1 MRRWIVLFAALALAA
16 CDSATRPVR
25 PVEAADLGLLQAHIL
40 SIFAKYDAAFAPLVP
55 AETSFVAVQGQP
67 ADILVRFQGEGDPV
81 LEFKLSSSSLLAYP
95 NGTPIAPGDTVRIT
109 IGKDSQGRILFYF
122 GPSGLTFSPLSPASL
137 TLWYGHAN
145 PDVNG
150 DGVVNATDAL
160 LESEFALY
168 KQELLTDP
176 FVSIPSLNLTGVQAI
191 QASVLGF
198 TGFSVGD

>member
-1 MRRWIVLFAALALAA
+1 MRRWIVLFATLALAA

-25 PVEAADLGLLQAHIL
+25 PAGAADLGVLQAHIL
-40 SIFAKYDAAFAPLVP
+40 SIFARYDTAFAPLVP
-55 AETSFVAVQGQP
+55 AETSFVAVQGQS
-67 ADILVRFQGEGDPV
+67 ADLLVRFQGQGDPV
-81 LEFKLSSSSLLAYP
+81 LEFKLSSSSLLDYP
-95 NGTPIAPGDTVRIT
+95 DGRPIAPGDTVRIT
-109 IGKDSQGRILFYF
+109 ISKDPEGRILFQF
-122 GPSGLTFSPLSPASL
+122 GPSGLTFNPLSPASL
-137 TLWYGHAN
+137 TLWYAHAN

-160 LESEFALY
+160 LESEFGIF

-176 FVSIPSLNLTGVQAI
+176 FVAIASLNLTSVQTV